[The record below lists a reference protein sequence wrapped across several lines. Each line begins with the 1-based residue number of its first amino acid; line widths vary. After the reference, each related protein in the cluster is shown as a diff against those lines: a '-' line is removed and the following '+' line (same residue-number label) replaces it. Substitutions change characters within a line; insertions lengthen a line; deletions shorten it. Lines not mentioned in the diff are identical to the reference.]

1 MTRHDLV
8 LLPAALSLAVLA
20 TLAGPV
26 EAAGGQALVTV
37 TPCRVLDT
45 RNPPGPLGGPALA
58 PGEVRLLPV
67 AGTCGVPANA
77 LGVVVNL
84 TAVSPAA
91 SGFARLYAG
100 DEAVPPLAQVLS
112 FTAGRSRASIA
123 LVALAANGSGTAAL
137 MNVSWAA
144 VDFVLDV
151 SGYFVPACTGTIVV
165 ANPATSGGTVNAAFS
180 QTFTATGGTGA
191 LTFATASPL
200 PSGLTLSAAGVL
212 SGTPTQ
218 PGTFPITVTAT
229 DANGC
234 TGTGSTYT
242 LVVACQ
248 TIGVTNPATATG
260 AANAPFSQTFTS
272 AGGVGAVTFSTAS
285 PLPAGL
291 TLDSGGTLHGTPTQA
306 GGFDIVVTARD
317 ANGCTGSGATYH
329 LVINCQAIAVTN
341 PAVTAGTAT
350 VPFSQTFTQS
360 GAIGTATFSTS
371 STLPAGLTL
380 AANGVLSGTP
390 TQTGSFPIVVKV
402 TDGNLCTGAGATYA
416 LSIACQT
423 IAVTNPSTATATA
436 GAPFSQTFTATNI
449 VGAATFSTASTLP
462 TGLSLASDGTLSGTP
477 TQTGTFPI
485 TVVVTDANGCTGLS
499 ATYTLVVSCQTFSVL
514 PAALPEGTSGTA
526 YSVSFTAPAGIGP
539 VTFAQAGTLPN
550 GIGFSVDTLSGTPT
564 ETGSFPI
571 TVTATDFNGCTASR
585 DTLLVVSC
593 TGASITL
600 SPGALA
606 AAPANAPFPS
616 TQFTASGGT
625 GPYTFQQAGVLP
637 DGMQFVVDTLS
648 GTPTK
653 TGAFPITISATDASG
668 CAGSQDYVIT
678 ITCNGVTITVAP
690 PSLSSGPVGSPY
702 GPVTFTPSGG
712 SAPYALAETGA
723 LPPGMTYAA
732 GILSG
737 TPTQPGA
744 FPVTVTATDANGC
757 TGQTVYSLV
766 TTCPTITVT
775 NPATTTGTAGTPFSQ
790 PFSQTG
796 GSGTTTFSTTSTLP
810 TGLTL
815 NSDGTLHGTTTQTG
829 TFPIVVVATDAN
841 GCNGTGATYT
851 LVIACQS
858 IGVTNP
864 GTAAGTEGSSFDQ
877 AFTATGTLGT
887 VTWSTASPLPAGL
900 TLNSSTGHLSGTPTQ
915 TGTFPIVAVATD
927 TNGCTGTGATYAL
940 VLTCPT
946 INVTGAIPALTMNT
960 PMATATFSQTG
971 TGSSVTWS
979 ASGLPPGLSIGP
991 SNGQVTGTPTATG
1004 SYSVTVTATDAG
1016 GCSGSKSLTVNVAP
1030 RAFND
1035 TYPETVVG
1043 NVSVNSA
1050 LIAYSVLTNDA
1061 YSAGA
1066 SITAFDATSANGGTV
1081 SMTTSGAGAGQ
1092 FTYNPPAGFAGTDTF
1107 TYTLTSAGGSSTA
1120 TVSMSVA
1127 GMIWF
1132 VNNAGPSGD
1141 GRLSSPFNTL
1151 AAFQAANDG
1160 VGNHPKTG
1168 QSVFLY
1174 QSATAY
1180 SGPVTL
1186 LAGQKLVGQDSTS
1199 SLSAITGLTPGAS
1212 SAAFPAMSPADG
1224 TATKITS
1231 SGTTVTLGTGN
1242 TVNGLTLGDAT
1253 TSALKGTSFG
1263 TLTVA
1268 DVIVNTN
1275 GTVKTIDL
1283 NTGVL
1288 AATFVSISA
1297 SGGVNGIVL
1306 QSTTGSFAVAGT
1318 GGNCAPLG
1326 PTCSGG
1332 TITGMT
1338 GIDDSSATPVG
1349 TAIVLNNAQNVSL
1362 TRMRINGNTNYGVR
1376 GTSVAG
1382 FAMDTCL
1389 LDGVNGTNGSTP
1401 YNDGALSFDNL
1412 TGSASVSNTNIQG
1425 GLYDNVRVVNTS
1437 GTLDRLTFTNVT
1449 FDVSGVSP
1457 ANDALTIESQ
1467 NGAVVKVTVQTSVFK
1482 SAAGDLFNLTNNGT
1496 GADDLVFTN
1505 NTLTNANPAIAT
1517 GGGGVTVATNGTGDL
1532 TYDIETNTFRDAVG
1546 AAVLLVKSTGAAT
1559 MSGTFHA
1566 NTIGVSGVANSGSL
1580 AGDGL
1585 KVQTAGQGTMKAAI
1599 TNNQIFQYNNF
1610 GIDLLAGGGAAAQ
1623 SGAFAVAVTGNTIAQ
1638 PGTSSATQGIAKN
1651 GIQLNGGT
1659 VPGDTYQICADIS
1672 GNTMAGS
1679 GADSVPPSGLGAID
1693 FRLRQR
1699 QSTTA
1704 RLPGYGGANN
1714 DNTAVVNFVI
1724 GNNVGSPTGSATN
1737 TVPTGGGFVGGAACL
1752 P

>member
-1 MTRHDLV
+1 MTRQDLV
-8 LLPAALSLAVLA
+8 LLPAALALVVLAVL
-20 TLAGPV
+20 TGPL
-26 EAAGGQALVTV
+26 EAAGGRALVTV

-45 RNPPGPLGGPALA
+45 RNPAGPLGGPALA
-58 PGEVRLLPV
+58 PGEVRLVPV

-84 TAVSPAA
+84 TAVTPGA

-100 DEAVPPLAQVLS
+100 DEAVPPPTQVLS
-112 FTAGRSRASIA
+112 FRAGRSRASIA

-137 MNVSWAA
+137 ANVSWAA

-151 SGYFVPACTGTIVV
+151 SGYFVPACTSTIVV

-191 LTFATASPL
+191 MTFSTASPL
-200 PSGLTLSAAGVL
+200 PSGLTLSASGVL

-234 TGTGSTYT
+234 TGTGPTYT
-242 LVVACQ
+242 LAVACQ

-260 AANAPFSQTFTS
+260 TANAPFSQQFTS
-272 AGGVGAVTFSTAS
+272 SGGAGAVTFSTSSA
-285 PLPAGL
+285 LPAGL

-306 GGFDIVVTARD
+306 GGFDIVVSAKD

-329 LVINCQAIAVTN
+329 LVINCQSIAVTN
-341 PAVTAGTAT
+341 PAVTTGTAAA
-350 VPFSQTFTQS
+350 PFSQTFTQS

-371 STLPAGLTL
+371 SPLPAGLTL
-380 AANGVLSGTP
+380 AASGTLSGTP
-390 TQTGSFPIVVKV
+390 MQTGSFPIVVKV
-402 TDGNLCTGAGATYA
+402 TDGNLCTGTGATYA

-423 IAVTNPSTATATA
+423 IAVTNPSTTTATA
-436 GAPFSQTFTATNI
+436 GTPFSQTFTQT
-449 VGAATFSTASTLP
+449 GAVVSATFTTASTLP
-462 TGLSLASDGTLSGTP
+462 AGLTLATNGVLSGTP

-485 TVVVTDANGCTGLS
+485 TVMVTDANGCAGLS
-499 ATYTLVVSCQTFSVL
+499 ATYTLVVACQAFSVL
-514 PAALPEGTSGTA
+514 PAALPQGASGAA
-526 YSVSFTAPAGIGP
+526 YSVSFTAPAGIGT
-539 VTFAQAGTLPN
+539 VTFAQTGTLPN
-550 GIGFSVDTLSGTPT
+550 GISFSVDTLSGTPT

-571 TVTATDFNGCTASR
+571 TVTATDSNGCTASR
-585 DTLLVVSC
+585 DYLLVVTCSG
-593 TGASITL
+593 TTITL

-616 TQFTASGGT
+616 TQITATGGT

-637 DGMQFVVDTLS
+637 DGMQFLVDTLS

-653 TGAFPITISATDASG
+653 TGSFPITIVATDASG
-668 CAGSQDYVIT
+668 CAGSQDYVVT
-678 ITCNGVTITVAP
+678 ITCNGVTIAVAP

-712 SAPYALAETGA
+712 TAPYTLAETGA
-723 LPPGMTYAA
+723 LPPGLTYT
-732 GILSG
+732 GGVLSG
-737 TPTQPGA
+737 TPTAPGT

-775 NPATTTGTAGTPFSQ
+775 NPVTTTGTAGTPFSQ
-790 PFSQTG
+790 QFSQTG
-796 GSGTTTFSTTSTLP
+796 GSGTTTFSETGALP

-815 NSDGTLHGTTTQTG
+815 DADGTLHGTTTQTG

-841 GCNGTGATYT
+841 GCKGTGTTYT
-851 LVIACQS
+851 LVINCQT
-858 IGVTNP
+858 ITVTNP
-864 GTAAGTEGSSFDQ
+864 ATTTGTEGNTFDQ
-877 AFTATGTLGT
+877 AFTATGMLGT
-887 VTWSTASPLPAGL
+887 VTWSTASTLPAGL

-915 TGTFPIVAVATD
+915 TGTFPIVVVATD
-927 TNGCTGTGATYAL
+927 TNGCTGTGATYSL

-946 INVTGAIPALTMNT
+946 INVTGTIPALTMNT

-971 TGSSVTWS
+971 TVSTVTWS

-991 SNGQVTGTPTATG
+991 SNGQVTGTPSATG
-1004 SYSVTVTATDAG
+1004 SYSVTVMATDAG
-1016 GCSGSKSLTVNVAP
+1016 GCSGSKGLTVNVAP
-1030 RAFND
+1030 KAVND

-1050 LIAYSVLTNDA
+1050 LIAYSVLANDA

-1066 SITAFDATSANGGTV
+1066 AITAFDATSANGGTV
-1081 SMTTSGAGAGQ
+1081 SMTTSGAGAGR
-1092 FTYNPPAGFAGTDTF
+1092 FTYNPPAGFTGTDTF

-1120 TVSMSVA
+1120 TVSMPVA

-1132 VNNAGPSGD
+1132 VNNAGSSGD

-1151 AAFQAANDG
+1151 AAFQAVNDG
-1160 VGNHPKTG
+1160 VGAHPKTG

-1180 SGPVTL
+1180 AGPVTL

-1199 SLSAITGLTPGAS
+1199 SLSTITGLTPGAS

-1231 SGTTVTLGTGN
+1231 SGTTVTLATGN
-1242 TVNGLTLGDAT
+1242 TVNGLTLGSAT
-1253 TSALKGTSFG
+1253 TSALKGTTFG

-1268 DVIVNTN
+1268 DVIVNTS
-1275 GTVKTIDL
+1275 GAAKTIDL

-1306 QSTTGSFAVAGT
+1306 QNTTGSFTVAGA
-1318 GGNCAPLG
+1318 GGNCTPLDT
-1326 PTCSGG
+1326 TCSGG
-1332 TITGMT
+1332 MITGMT
-1338 GIDDSSATPVG
+1338 GTDDSGVTPVG
-1349 TAIVLNNAQNVSL
+1349 TAIVLDNAQNVSL

-1376 GTSVAG
+1376 GTTVAG
-1382 FAMDTCL
+1382 FTMDTCL
-1389 LDGVNGTNGSTP
+1389 VDGVNGSNGATP

-1412 TGSASVSNTNIQG
+1412 TGSASVSNTNIRG
-1425 GLYDNVRVVNTS
+1425 GLYNNFRVVNTS

-1449 FDVSGVSP
+1449 FDVSGSAP

-1467 NGAVVKVTVQTSVFK
+1467 NGAVVKVTVQTSFFK

-1517 GGGGVTVATNGTGDL
+1517 GGGGVTIASNGTGNL

-1546 AAVLLVKSTGAAT
+1546 TAVLLVKSTGAAT
-1559 MSGTFHA
+1559 MSGTFNA

-1580 AGDGL
+1580 EGDGL

-1599 TNNQIFQYNNF
+1599 TNNQIVQYNNF
-1610 GIDLLAGGGAAAQ
+1610 GIDLLAGGSAAAQ
-1623 SGAFAVAVTGNTIAQ
+1623 SGAFAVAVTGNTIAH
-1638 PGTSSATQGIAKN
+1638 PGTNVATQGIAKN

-1659 VPGDTYQICADIS
+1659 VPGDTYQICADIG
-1672 GNTMAGS
+1672 GNTLAGS
-1679 GADSVPPSGLGAID
+1679 GADSVPPVGAVYD

-1699 QSTTA
+1699 QSTTV
-1704 RLPGYGGANN
+1704 RLPGYGGAND